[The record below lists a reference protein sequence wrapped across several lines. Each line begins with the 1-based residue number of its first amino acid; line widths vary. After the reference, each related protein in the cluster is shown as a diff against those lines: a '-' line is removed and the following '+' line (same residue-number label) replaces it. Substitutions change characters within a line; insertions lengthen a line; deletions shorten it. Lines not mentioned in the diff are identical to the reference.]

1 MMGQARYASYAD
13 FVEWFEMVAA
23 HARLEED
30 RVISSDRICRLPLIL
45 RRAGWTSLEQ
55 LQDAID
61 DPAYYGLMLI
71 QAGRASVAI
80 AQADEIIEA
89 KQIQKYMVRKTQG
102 RAQLTYLQEKGKSR
116 LGSRIR
122 LRQSQIFFEEINARM
137 REWNAAYPLCQIFL
151 SCTPKLKGA
160 FFLAL
165 DAPAIAKAD
174 PRWRRVPF
182 MVRPPGQAEMLR
194 IHRLLSRA
202 EWL

>member
-1 MMGQARYASYAD
+1 M
-13 FVEWFEMVAA
+13 EWFESVSSVA
-23 HARLEED
+23 RVEED
-30 RVISSDRICRLPLIL
+30 RLTSGDRICRLPLIL
-45 RRAGWTSLEQ
+45 RQAGWATIDS

-61 DPAYYGLMLI
+61 DPAYYGIMLI
-71 QAGRASVAI
+71 QAGRASVAV
-80 AQADEIIEA
+80 AQADEIIVS

-122 LRQSQIFFEEINARM
+122 LRQSQLFFDEINERM
-137 REWNAAYPLCQIFL
+137 QGWSQEYPLTQIFL

-160 FFLAL
+160 FFLAVE
-165 DAPAIAKAD
+165 APAISKDD

-182 MVRPPGQAEMLR
+182 MVRPPGQEEMQR
-194 IHRLLSRA
+194 IHRLLCRA

>member
-1 MMGQARYASYAD
+1 M
-13 FVEWFEMVAA
+13 EWFESVSSVA
-23 HARLEED
+23 RMEED
-30 RVISSDRICRLPLIL
+30 RLISGDRICRLPLIL
-45 RRAGWTSLEQ
+45 RQAGWATIDA

-61 DPAYYGLMLI
+61 DPAYYGIMLI
-71 QAGRASVAI
+71 QAGRASVAV
-80 AQADEIIEA
+80 AQADEIIVS

-122 LRQSQIFFEEINARM
+122 LRQSQLFFDEINERM
-137 REWNAAYPLCQIFL
+137 QGWSQEYPLTQIFL

-160 FFLAL
+160 FFLAVE
-165 DAPAIAKAD
+165 APAISKDD

-182 MVRPPGQAEMLR
+182 MVRPPGQEEMQR
-194 IHRLLSRA
+194 IHRLLCRA

>member
-1 MMGQARYASYAD
+1 MPSARYASYAD
-13 FVEWFEMVAA
+13 FVEWLESVAD
-23 HARLEED
+23 HVRIEED
-30 RVISSDRICRLPLIL
+30 RLISADRVCRLPIIL
-45 RRAGWTSLEQ
+45 RRAGWTTLDE

-71 QAGRASVAI
+71 QAGRASVAV
-80 AQADEIIEA
+80 AQADDIIES

-122 LRQSQIFFEEINARM
+122 LRQSQLFFEEINERM
-137 REWNAAYPLCQIFL
+137 QGWSAAYPLTQIFL

-160 FFLAL
+160 YYLAL
-165 DAPAIAKAD
+165 RAPAFAKDD

-182 MVRPPGQAEMLR
+182 MVRPPGQEEMLR
-194 IHRLLSRA
+194 IHRLLCRA

>member
-1 MMGQARYASYAD
+1 MGQSRYASYAD
-13 FVEWFEMVAA
+13 FVEWFEVVAA
-23 HARLEED
+23 QARLEED
-30 RVISSDRICRLPLIL
+30 RVISADRVCRLPLIL
-45 RRAGWTSLEQ
+45 RQTGSASLEQ

-102 RAQLTYLQEKGKSR
+102 RAQLSYLQEKGKSR

-137 REWNAAYPLCQIFL
+137 RDWNAAYPLSQIFL

-165 DAPAIAKAD
+165 DVPAIAKGD

-182 MVRPPGQAEMLR
+182 MVRPPGQEEMLR